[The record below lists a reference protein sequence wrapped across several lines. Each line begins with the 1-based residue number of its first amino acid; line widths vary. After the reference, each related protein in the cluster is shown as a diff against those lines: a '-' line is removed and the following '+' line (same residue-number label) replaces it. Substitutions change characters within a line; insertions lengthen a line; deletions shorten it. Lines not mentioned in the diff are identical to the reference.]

1 MSTLPERTAL
11 IDDQSL
17 GGRDLCRALSDW
29 TDGWLRG
36 VFEAAVAAHRPKKAV
51 ALVAVGGYG
60 RRELA
65 PFSDLDLM
73 LVHDG
78 EKRVHEVASDI
89 WYPIWDAGL
98 KLGHSVCTVAQALDL
113 AKTDLDT
120 ATTILSARLVAGDP
134 ALADSFARQARE
146 SWRRSSS
153 RQLAKV
159 QESVASRHE
168 SAGEVAFLL
177 EPNLK
182 EGQGG
187 LRDVHAMVWTQ
198 AAGVR
203 LEPDDLASLDGC
215 SATLLAARVA
225 LHRHSGRASEILRL
239 EDQDAVASLV
249 GAPDADALMA
259 DIASAARTV
268 AWITGEVWGRV
279 AADNSSQE
287 IDEMVAPG
295 VVLHRGEIHL
305 DDAADPA
312 IDRTLVLRV
321 ATAAAR
327 HRARIDRASL
337 DRLAEATPDFVEPWP
352 AGASD
357 DLVALLLTGHAA
369 IPVWESLDQRG
380 LVGRVLPEWEPVRS
394 RPQRNAY
401 HRFTVDRHL
410 WEAVAN
416 AAELADRVSRP
427 DLLVL
432 GALFHDIGKGYPGDH
447 TDAGVDLVRVI
458 GPRLGLGS
466 DDVAMVELLVRH
478 HLLLPDVATRRDLSD
493 PVTINMVAEAVGSPL
508 ALELL
513 AALTEA
519 DSLATGPSAWSPWK
533 ADLMRELVERTR
545 AVLGGR
551 DPMSTSTWRLFPSEA
566 DLALMATGTL
576 HIRPEPDRVIVV
588 SPDVPGSF
596 SRVAGVL
603 SLHGLSVLGAQA
615 HSDEQGMAVSEF
627 LVDRPSYGD
636 IEWPPVVESLRR
648 ALTGQL
654 AIEARLAERARTY
667 RRRRRQSA
675 QPAGPPHVLID
686 NDAATQTTLVEVRAP
701 DKIGILHL
709 ITKALAELGLDIR
722 HARVLTIDQEVVDTF
737 YVRTSNGTKLLD
749 EFHRT
754 EVERAILHAVG
765 SEV

>member
-1 MSTLPERTAL
+1 MGRLDERVAL
-11 IDDQSL
+11 IADRTI
-17 GGRDLCRALSDW
+17 GGSALCRSLADV
-29 TDGWLRG
+29 TDAWLQEL
-36 VFEAAVAAHRPKKAV
+36 FEAAMSSHRPKKAV

-65 PFSDLDLM
+65 PYSDLDVM

-78 EKRVHEVASDI
+78 DKRAQQMAPDL
-89 WYPIWDAGL
+89 WYPVWDAGL
-98 KLGHSVCTVAQALDL
+98 KLGHSVCTIAQALDL

-120 ATTILSARLVAGDP
+120 ATTLLSARLIAGDHG
-134 ALADSFARQARE
+134 LADTLARQARD
-146 SWRRSSS
+146 SWRKNAAS
-153 RQLAKV
+153 RLPQV
-159 QESVASRHE
+159 QEGVAQRHV

-187 LRDVHAMVWTQ
+187 LRDIHAMTWTQ

-203 LEPDDLASLDGC
+203 LGDADLASLSECND
-215 SATLLAARVA
+215 TLLAARVA
-225 LHRHSGRASEILRL
+225 LHRVSGRANDVLRL
-239 EDQDAVASLV
+239 EDQDAVAAEV
-249 GAPDADALMA
+249 GVADADVLMSEL
-259 DIASAARTV
+259 ASAARTV

-279 AADNSSQE
+279 VAENSPQVV
-287 IDEMVAPG
+287 DEMVAPG
-295 VVLHRGEIHL
+295 VKIHRGEVHL
-305 DDAADPA
+305 DESADPA
-312 IDRTLVLRV
+312 TDRTLILRV

-327 HRARIDRASL
+327 HHARIDRVSL
-337 DRLAEATPDFVEPWP
+337 DRLAEASPVFTDPWP

-380 LVGRVLPEWEPVRS
+380 LISRVLPEWEAVRS

-410 WEAVAN
+410 WEAAAN
-416 AAELADRVSRP
+416 AAELAYRVRRP

-447 TDAGVDLVRVI
+447 TDAGIELVEII
-458 GPRLGLGS
+458 GPRLGLS
-466 DDVAMVELLVRH
+466 PDDVDMLIALVRH

-493 PVTINMVAEAVGSPL
+493 PVTISTVAEAVGSPV

-533 ADLMRELVERTR
+533 AGLVRELVERTR
-545 AVLGGR
+545 ASLGGATV
-551 DPMSTSTWRLFPSEA
+551 SSASWHLFPSEV
-566 DLALMATGTL
+566 DLALMATGEL

-588 SPDVPGSF
+588 SPDIPGTF

-603 SLHGLSVLGAQA
+603 SLHALSVLGAQA
-615 HSDEQGMAVSEF
+615 HSDEQGMAASEF
-627 LVDRPSYGD
+627 LVEQPSYGP
-636 IEWPPVVESLRR
+636 IEWSPIVESLRR

-675 QPAGPPHVLID
+675 LTAGPPRVVID
-686 NDAATQTTLVEVRAP
+686 NAAATHTTLIEVRAP
-701 DKIGILHL
+701 DKMGILHL
-709 ITKALAELGLDIR
+709 ITKALAEVGLDIR

-737 YVRTSNGTKLLD
+737 YVRTAAGTKLLD
-749 EFHRT
+749 DFHRA
-754 EVERAILHAVG
+754 EVERAVLHAVG
-765 SEV
+765 STV